1 MQKLYTPARMVAIF
15 IVMALILTIYVSA
28 LYNVQVYQ
36 PRLYADELS
45 YGRIITRTST
55 IAAARG
61 NIYDRNGVLLAS
73 GGPSHDIR
81 LDWWALRGMPEAN
94 DVVLELIYAT
104 MDEGLSYND
113 TFPVTRG
120 APFEFLTN
128 MSTTQRNRLN
138 AYFEFHGIDPEIE
151 VSDLLAWF
159 HDHYK
164 INYTIG
170 ILDARLI
177 IGVRYELEIRVIMGS
192 ITPYIFSSDISP
204 DFSAYLAERGLT
216 GVYIET
222 SYKREYHTISA
233 PHMLGYIGRMTAE
246 EYEIYKELG
255 YPMDALVGKIG
266 AEFAF
271 EEILH
276 GSEGVRTMQ
285 LNEEGTVFRDE
296 VTVEPQPGQHIY
308 LTLDLGLQ
316 IATEHALRSQIEM
329 LNHQRRER
337 FDANEDKDDDEELE
351 LIPGGAV
358 VVIKP
363 DTGEILA
370 AASYPTFNLLTL
382 SEDWAILNT
391 DPDFPMLNRATQ
403 GIYAPGSTFKMV
415 TALAALRNISYITRY
430 FPIDDTGRFTK
441 YEDVGEGFV
450 VSCWIYNQAGVG
462 HGPVDIVKALEC
474 SCNYYFI
481 QVSDW
486 LAGGNAENAGI
497 MLAEAAMEFGLG
509 ITTGLELPERA
520 GRLPTKEAKERIKP
534 DEGWYTA
541 DVLMA
546 GFGQGE
552 SRFTPVQLA
561 NYAAT
566 IGNGGTLYSLSFL
579 RRVVTAGFDETLYEQ
594 TPEILNQI
602 EEIEFIEIIQE
613 GMRAV
618 STGSSGTARPAVFGT
633 SPVSFASKTGTV
645 QVEGRAYNDGVFVCY
660 APADNPEI
668 AIAVVVEK
676 GGSGSQIM
684 AIAKMI
690 FEYYFITESSFLATP
705 YGQMIP

>member
-1 MQKLYTPARMVAIF
+1 MQKLYTPARMVVIF
-15 IVMALILTIYVSA
+15 IVMAIVLTVYVSA

-36 PRLYADELS
+36 PRLHDS
-45 YGRIITRTST
+45 DRSQGRIITRTST

-73 GGPSHDIR
+73 GRPSHDIR
-81 LDWWALRGMPEAN
+81 LDWFALRGMPETN

-104 MDEGLSYND
+104 MDEGFTYND

-120 APFEFLTN
+120 APFEYLSN
-128 MSTTQRNRLN
+128 MSSVQRNRLN
-138 AYFEFHGIDPEIE
+138 AYFEYHGLDPEIE
-151 VSDLLAWF
+151 VSELLAWF
-159 HDHYK
+159 RDHYK
-164 INYTIG
+164 IHYTIG

-192 ITPYIFSSDISP
+192 ITPYVFAADVSSD
-204 DFSAYLAERGLT
+204 FVAYLAERGLT
-216 GVYIET
+216 GVYVET
-222 SYKREYHTISA
+222 SYAREYHTMHA
-233 PHMLGYIGRMTAE
+233 PHLLGYIGRMTAE
-246 EYEIYKELG
+246 EYAVYKELG

-266 AEFAF
+266 AEYAF
-271 EEILH
+271 EELLH
-276 GSEGVRTMQ
+276 GSEGVRTVS

-296 VTVEPQPGQHIY
+296 VTTQPEPGRHIY
-308 LTLDLGLQ
+308 LTLDLGVQ
-316 IATEHALRSQIEM
+316 ASTEQALRSHIETQ
-329 LNHQRRER
+329 NFIRREEE
-337 FDANEDKDDDEELE
+337 ANRSDDDEEELE
-351 LIPGGAV
+351 LITGGAAV
-358 VVIKP
+358 VTLVN
-363 DTGEILA
+363 TGEILA

-382 SEDWAILNT
+382 SDDWAVLNT
-391 DPDFPMLNRATQ
+391 DPNFPMLNRATQ

-415 TALAALRNISYITRY
+415 TALAALRNISFINRY
-430 FPIDDTGRFTK
+430 YGIDDTGRFDK

-450 VSCWIYNQAGVG
+450 ATCWIFSQSRVG
-462 HGPVDIVKALEC
+462 HRMLDIVQALEC

-520 GRLPTKEAKERIKP
+520 GRLPTKEAKAIIKP
-534 DEGWYTA
+534 TEGWYTA

-579 RRVVTAGFDETLYEQ
+579 RRVVSADYTETFFEQ
-594 TPEILNQI
+594 SPQILNQI
-602 EEIEFIEIIQE
+602 EETEYIEILQE
-613 GMRAV
+613 GMLAV
-618 STGSSGTARPAVFGT
+618 SMGRAGTAREIFRNYRI
-633 SPVSFASKTGTV
+633 PVAAKTGTV
-645 QVEGRAYNDGVFVCY
+645 QIAGRRINDGVFVCY
-660 APADNPEI
+660 APANNPEI
-668 AIAVVVEK
+668 AISIVVEN

-684 AIAKMI
+684 AIARTIMD
-690 FEYYFITESSFLATP
+690 YYFVTESSFLATP